1 MTKLKQQRARFTLS
15 AQVTYLNCAYMSPLL
30 KAVEKQGI
38 AGILK
43 KRNPTSVTPHDFF
56 KETDQLRK
64 EFAKLIQAESSRIV
78 VIPSVSYGMANVMN
92 NLKVSAIDNIVVAG
106 EQFPS
111 NYYPWQRLQAD
122 TGVQLKIVSAPE
134 TKTNRGKLWNER
146 LLEAIDT
153 HTKLVALGH
162 VHWADGTKFNLKA
175 IRERTREVGAR
186 LVIDGTQSVGA
197 LPFSVKEIQP
207 DALICAGYK
216 WLMGPYSIGMAY
228 YGESFDNGKPVEEN
242 WINRLNSENFA
253 ALVNYQPEYQ
263 PGALRYEV
271 GEHSNF
277 ILVPMMLQALKQI
290 NQWKP
295 KAIQEYCK
303 TITQKPLALLRE
315 AGFWIEDESTR
326 GYHLFGIRLPEGV
339 DMEMVKKRI
348 VKSKISVSFRG
359 NAIRVSPHLYNTEN
373 DMMKLVKALIG
384 K

>member
-242 WINRLNSENFA
+242 WINRLSSENFA
-253 ALVNYQPEYQ
+253 ALVNYQSEYQ

-303 TITQKPLALLRE
+303 EITRKPLALLRE

-373 DMMKLVKALIG
+373 DLMKLVKALMG

>member
-1 MTKLKQQRARFTLS
+1 M
-15 AQVTYLNCAYMSPLL
+15 QVSP
-30 KAVEKQGI
+30 K
-38 AGILK
+38 
-43 KRNPTSVTPHDFF
+43 DFF
-56 KETDQLRK
+56 TETEKLRK
-64 EFAKLIQAESSRIV
+64 EYAKLIQAEPSRIV
-78 VIPSVSYGMANVMN
+78 LIPSVSYGLANVMN
-92 NLKVSAIDNIVVAG
+92 NLKVSSHNNIVVAS

-122 TGVQLKIVSAPE
+122 TGVQIKIVSPPE
-134 TKTNRGKLWNER
+134 TQTDRGKQWNEH
-146 LLEAIDT
+146 LLSAIDSN
-153 HTKLVALGH
+153 TKLVALGH

-175 IRERTREVGAR
+175 IRARTHEVGAR
-186 LVIDGTQSVGA
+186 MVIDGTQSVGA

-228 YGESFDNGKPVEEN
+228 YGEKFDNGKPVEEN
-242 WINRLNSENFA
+242 WINRLNSENFSE
-253 ALVNYQPEYQ
+253 LVNYQPDYQ

-303 TITQKPLALLRE
+303 TITQKPIALLRE
-315 AGFWIEDESTR
+315 AGFWIEDEAYR
-326 GYHLFGIRLPEGV
+326 GYHLFGIRLPEGM
-339 DMEMVKKRI
+339 DMETVKKQV
-348 VKSKISVSFRG
+348 VKNKISVSFRG
-359 NAIRVSPHLYNTEN
+359 NAIRVSPHVYNTEK
-373 DMMKLVKALIG
+373 DIMKLVKALMG

>member
-1 MTKLKQQRARFTLS
+1 MAKIKQQRALFSLS
-15 AQVTYLNCAYMSPLL
+15 SQATYLNCAYMSPLL
-30 KAVEKQGI
+30 KSVEKAGI
-38 AGILK
+38 AGMLK
-43 KRNPTSVTPHDFF
+43 KRNPMQVSPKDFF
-56 KETDQLRK
+56 TETEKLRK
-64 EFAKLIQAESSRIV
+64 EYAKLIQAEPSRIV
-78 VIPSVSYGMANVMN
+78 LIPSVSYGLANVMN
-92 NLKVSAIDNIVVAG
+92 NLKVSSHNNIVVAS

-122 TGVQLKIVSAPE
+122 TGVQIKIVSPPE
-134 TKTNRGKLWNER
+134 TQTDRGKQWNEH
-146 LLEAIDT
+146 LLSAIDSN
-153 HTKLVALGH
+153 TKLVALGH

-175 IRERTREVGAR
+175 IRTRTHEVGAR
-186 LVIDGTQSVGA
+186 MVIDGTQSVGA

-228 YGESFDNGKPVEEN
+228 YGEKFDNGKPVEEN
-242 WINRLNSENFA
+242 WINRLNSENFSE
-253 ALVNYQPEYQ
+253 LVNYQPDYQ

-303 TITQKPLALLRE
+303 TITQKPIALLRE
-315 AGFWIEDESTR
+315 AGFWIEDEAYR
-326 GYHLFGIRLPEGV
+326 GYHLFGIRLPEGM
-339 DMEMVKKRI
+339 DMETVKKQV
-348 VKSKISVSFRG
+348 VKNKISVSFRG
-359 NAIRVSPHLYNTEN
+359 NAIRVSPHVYNTEK
-373 DMMKLVKALIG
+373 DIMKLVKALMG

>member
-1 MTKLKQQRARFTLS
+1 MAKIKQQRALFSLS
-15 AQVTYLNCAYMSPLL
+15 SQATYLNCAYMSPLL
-30 KAVEKQGI
+30 KSVEKAGI
-38 AGILK
+38 AGMLK
-43 KRNPTSVTPHDFF
+43 KRNPMQVSPKDFF
-56 KETDQLRK
+56 TETEKLRK
-64 EFAKLIQAESSRIV
+64 EYAKLIQAEPSRIV
-78 VIPSVSYGMANVMN
+78 LIPSVSYGLANVMN
-92 NLKVSAIDNIVVAG
+92 NLKVSSHNNIVVAS

-122 TGVQLKIVSAPE
+122 TGVQIKIVSPPE
-134 TKTNRGKLWNER
+134 TQTDRGKQWNEH
-146 LLEAIDT
+146 LLSAIDSN
-153 HTKLVALGH
+153 TKLVALGH

-175 IRERTREVGAR
+175 IRARTHEVGAR
-186 LVIDGTQSVGA
+186 MVIDGTQSVGA

-228 YGESFDNGKPVEEN
+228 YGEKFDNGKPVEEN
-242 WINRLNSENFA
+242 WINRLNSENFSE
-253 ALVNYQPEYQ
+253 LVNYQPDYQ

-303 TITQKPLALLRE
+303 TITQKPIALLRE
-315 AGFWIEDESTR
+315 AGFWIEDEAYR
-326 GYHLFGIRLPEGV
+326 GYHLFGIRLPEGM
-339 DMEMVKKRI
+339 DMETVKKQV
-348 VKSKISVSFRG
+348 VKNKISVSFRG
-359 NAIRVSPHLYNTEN
+359 NAIRVSPHVYNTEK
-373 DMMKLVKALIG
+373 DIMKLVKALMG